1 VNLSK
6 WTVQPGD
13 IIQINIYSSNQ
24 VEAEK
29 FNIMDSRSLAQ
40 MQRVG
45 NGSGVINEP
54 LGYRVGSA
62 GQIDMPIIGKV
73 LAQGR
78 TIEQIKNEVE
88 LKVIATNYLKDIN
101 VQVVFLSFRI
111 SILGEVN
118 SPGSFVIQSEKL
130 NVLEAIGMARDLTLF
145 SNRNNI
151 LIIREKDGIR
161 TYGRLN
167 LTSRDIFK
175 SPYFYLQPNDI
186 VYVEPHKAK
195 ILSAPDAAS
204 RYLSTILGFVSLFTL
219 IYSLTK

>member
-1 VNLSK
+1 
-6 WTVQPGD
+6 
-13 IIQINIYSSNQ
+13 
-24 VEAEK
+24 
-29 FNIMDSRSLAQ
+29 

-45 NGSGVINEP
+45 NAAGVINEP
-54 LGYRVGSA
+54 LGYRVNSL
-62 GQIDMPIIGKV
+62 GQIDMPIIGNI

-78 TIEQIKNEVE
+78 TIEQIQKEVA
-88 LKVIATNYLKDIN
+88 LKVMSTNYLPDVN

-130 NVLEAIGMARDLTLF
+130 NILEAIGMARDLTLF
-145 SNRNNI
+145 SNRENI
-151 LIIREKDGIR
+151 LVIREKDGIR

-167 LTSRDIFK
+167 LKSRDIFK

-186 VYVEPHKAK
+186 VYIEPYKAK

-219 IYSLTK
+219 IFSLTK